1 MTVKIMVSRSVTLVA
16 SISLSQND
24 EQGVQGVQSPPRL
37 DRETIA
43 GLSWDDLRLFLHVS
57 EGGSLRSAAVRG
69 RVAVNTVRTKLS
81 RLEDRIGE
89 RLVTRTHHGIRL
101 TPAGLRLRKLVQSMQ
116 SATVPGDD
124 VSTRLLRRPNELR
137 IIASEAL
144 GSGWLTP
151 RLLDLQAQ
159 FPSLTMTMICD
170 NDLNVDHSEDCDIQV
185 GWRVPRNQDLIVSK
199 LATVHFMPF
208 ASRQY
213 LATFGTPRSAD
224 DLLDHRFIEQVS
236 PGIKSELLDQ
246 LVGAERPPGFL
257 PIRTNSSFSLFWA
270 VANSA
275 GIAFM
280 PTYSPVLADMLVP
293 IDLPFR
299 LKFDIYYYYKVE
311 SRSCEVVMA
320 GIDWLKQCF
329 DAEAYPWFRSDFVHP
344 AEFFPKSGNVV
355 SLFDGLIPPARA

>member
-1 MTVKIMVSRSVTLVA
+1 MA
-16 SISLSQND
+16 SIPLSQNG
-24 EQGVQGVQSPPRL
+24 EQGVQGVQTPPQL
-37 DRETIA
+37 DHETIA

-89 RLVTRTHHGIRL
+89 QLVTRNHQGIVL
-101 TPAGLRLRKLVQSMQ
+101 TAAGLRLRKLVQSMQ

-124 VSTRLLRRPNELR
+124 VSTLLLRRPNELC

-151 RLLDLQAQ
+151 RLLDLQAK

-170 NDLNVDHSEDCDIQV
+170 NDLSTDHSEDCDIQV
-185 GWRVPRNQDLIVSK
+185 GWRMPHNKDLIVSK

-208 ASRQY
+208 ASREY
-213 LATFGTPRSAD
+213 LAAYGTPATAE
-224 DLLDHRFIEQVS
+224 DLLEHRFIEQVS
-236 PGIKSELLDQ
+236 PGIKSDLLDQ
-246 LVGAERPPGFL
+246 LVGTDRPAGFL

-280 PTYSPVLADMLVP
+280 PTYSPVLAQMLVP

-299 LKFDIYYYYKVE
+299 LKFDIYYSYRVE
-311 SRSCEVVMA
+311 KRSCDIVMA
-320 GIDWLKQCF
+320 GIDWLKECF
-329 DAEAYPWFRSDFVHP
+329 DPEPYPWFRSDFVHP
-344 AEFFPKSGNVV
+344 KEFFPKSASNVV
-355 SLFDGLIPPARA
+355 SLFDRFMPPVETA